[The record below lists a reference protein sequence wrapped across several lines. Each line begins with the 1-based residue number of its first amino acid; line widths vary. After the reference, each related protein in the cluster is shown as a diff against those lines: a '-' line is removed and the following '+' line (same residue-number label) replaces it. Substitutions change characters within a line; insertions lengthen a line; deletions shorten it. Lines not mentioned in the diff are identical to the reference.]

1 MNESLQIRK
10 AGNMISTSV
19 LSRIDTVD
27 FVDTF
32 CCRITAERD
41 IRPADVL
48 ITMFTNYPQWVEALM
63 KLRNCLVEPFG
74 LKGGKGPE
82 VAEYHKIISDFAIAH
97 PDMTREEAVFT
108 ADDKHL

>member
-19 LSRIDTVD
+19 LSRIDPVD

-41 IRPADVL
+41 IRSGRCTHYYV
-48 ITMFTNYPQWVEALM
+48 Y
-63 KLRNCLVEPFG
+63 KLSAM
-74 LKGGKGPE
+74 GGGFDE
-82 VAEYHKIISDFAIAH
+82 TS
-97 PDMTREEAVFT
+97 
-108 ADDKHL
+108 

>member
-19 LSRIDTVD
+19 LSRIDPVD

-41 IRPADVL
+41 IRPAHVL

-82 VAEYHKIISDFAIAH
+82 VAEYHKIICFCNRASYGGECKRGHGFH
-97 PDMTREEAVFT
+97 FSAVS
-108 ADDKHL
+108 